1 MIEDACP
8 LIEEA
13 SQFFSKRSSIFQRAC
28 PFIVKI
34 CPFFNKDLAIFHFKA
49 CKLAFQ
55 LLNFQLGKNSLSN
68 ILSLAKDAFDFSSK
82 SQDDRTKSFMKLMST
97 TIIQPYT
104 EKEVEVGTFQYQM
117 LLRRAE

>member
-13 SQFFSKRSSIFQRAC
+13 SQFFSKRLSIFQRAC

-68 ILSLAKDAFDFSSK
+68 ILSLAKDAFDFSSE